1 MTPMKTLTIAM
12 VIAGISACA
21 APPEYQ
27 AADTYGYGYSER
39 QLSPDQYRIHFR
51 SRGDDTAQAMDYA
64 MLRAS
69 ELTIEQGFD
78 WFDVASR
85 ETLLDHER
93 VTNTHPAVYSAKVS
107 SDCEL
112 AACSESRRPL
122 TSYQANLLLGDERR
136 EVEVIMEIRMGRG
149 ARPESLA
156 SYDAREVYAY
166 LRHEADNPD
175 V

>member
-1 MTPMKTLTIAM
+1 MTPMKQLTIAI
-12 VIAGISACA
+12 VIAGLGACA

-27 AADTYGYGYSER
+27 AADSYGYGYSER
-39 QLSPDQYRIHFR
+39 QLSNDQYRIHFR

-69 ELTIEQGFD
+69 ELTLEKGFD

-93 VTNTHPAVYSAKVS
+93 ITTTHPAIYSAS
-107 SDCEL
+107 AECEL
-112 AACSESRRPL
+112 VACRESRRPIAK
-122 TSYQANLLLGDERR
+122 YQNTLLLGDERR
-136 EVEVIMEIRMGRG
+136 EVEVIMEIRMGNG
-149 ARPESLA
+149 LRPDSVA
-156 SYDAREVYAY
+156 GYDAREVNAY
-166 LRHEADNPD
+166 LRDDADNPE